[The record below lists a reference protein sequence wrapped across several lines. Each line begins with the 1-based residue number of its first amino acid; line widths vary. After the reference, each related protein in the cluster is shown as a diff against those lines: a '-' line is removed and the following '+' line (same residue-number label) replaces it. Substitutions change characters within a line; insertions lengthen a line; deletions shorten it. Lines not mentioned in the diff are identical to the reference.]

1 MGFTERR
8 ELYKQLEEA
17 RQRPLIVYVTSTRP
31 GIESRILPDAIPQLL
46 DQLDEIPN
54 GNKSVDLLVVSHG
67 GDPMTAWRAMTLLHE
82 RVDNVAVLV
91 PQVAYSAAT
100 MLAMGANE
108 IVMHP
113 NGNLGPV
120 DPQIEI
126 SRPGEP
132 PQRFGFEDLAGFLQF
147 VKTEVGLT
155 DQEQIQRMFAMFCN
169 QVGPVPVAIA
179 ARASLLTAT
188 MGEKLLMLHMTD
200 KESAKRIAES
210 LNKKFFNHGYPV
222 SRREAKEEIG
232 LAIAEPNPVVESLMW
247 KIWLDIEKELEVRTR
262 FNPIF
267 HMSSDTDI
275 ANSLFGPVL
284 QSHSPAVQNHVM
296 QLINNIQLQQGGG
309 NAGTV
314 AKSIVDSLSSKV
326 KSMDVSLTTGIMESL
341 RKASYELQRAKIL
354 ACRMPDLQMKVNVV
368 PVSSSWLPVSF

>member
-1 MGFTERR
+1 
-8 ELYKQLEEA
+8 
-17 RQRPLIVYVTSTRP
+17 
-31 GIESRILPDAIPQLL
+31 
-46 DQLDEIPN
+46 
-54 GNKSVDLLVVSHG
+54 
-67 GDPMTAWRAMTLLHE
+67 
-82 RVDNVAVLV
+82 
-91 PQVAYSAAT
+91 